1 VAAGWLVD
9 TNVISELRRRSP
21 DVNVQAWFA
30 QRPATELYLSVL
42 TLGEIRKGVEAL
54 ADSGRRTVLREWLER
69 ELPVFFAE
77 RVLPIDA
84 GVAHQWGQLQ
94 AEAGRSL
101 PAIDS
106 LLAATALHH
115 NLVLV
120 TRNLKDMA
128 GPVSAGHES
137 VCRTSL
143 RSMPLGRAAS
153 RFWPTSLILN
163 RRNYR
168 SLGAAFP
175 ASRRPIAA
183 NSAVLK
189 TFGQGHVCALRNSLR
204 FAKLSG
210 CFLVVPASRVGLVA
224 CGVWSVSLRQGSD
237 RIGLRFSD
245 ANWA

>member
-1 VAAGWLVD
+1 MAAGWLVD

-21 DVNVQAWFA
+21 DANVQAWFA
-30 QRPATELYLSVL
+30 QRPATELFLSVL

-120 TRNLKDMA
+120 TRNLKDVA
-128 GPVSAGHES
+128 GLPVK
-137 VCRTSL
+137 V
-143 RSMPLGRAAS
+143 
-153 RFWPTSLILN
+153 LN
-163 RRNYR
+163 PWE
-168 SLGAAFP
+168 AEQP
-175 ASRRPIAA
+175 
-183 NSAVLK
+183 
-189 TFGQGHVCALRNSLR
+189 
-204 FAKLSG
+204 
-210 CFLVVPASRVGLVA
+210 
-224 CGVWSVSLRQGSD
+224 
-237 RIGLRFSD
+237 
-245 ANWA
+245 